1 MSFFKFIGSK
11 VFFKQLLMAF
21 VGIVVLIVLS
31 VFWLDFSTNHNQ
43 KIEVPNLSKLS
54 LEEVEQTLDDLDLNW
69 EVIDSAS
76 FNADYPK
83 KSVIEQS
90 PEAGDFVK
98 ENRKIYLT
106 LNPSGFKDIVI
117 PDFYGKT
124 KRQAVSQLTAIG
136 FRISAQEIY
145 VNDIAKDVV
154 RGLIFNG
161 KDLKN
166 GDKIPQDS
174 ELILKL
180 GDGNEGGMQM
190 DSLQTSEEVIIE

>member
-1 MSFFKFIGSK
+1 MSFIQFIKSK
-11 VFFKQLLMAF
+11 VFVKQLLIAF
-21 VGIVVLIVLS
+21 IVLLALIFFI
-31 VFWLDFSTNHNQ
+31 VIWLNLSTNHNQ
-43 KIEVPNLSKLS
+43 KIQVPNLSKMS
-54 LEEVEQTLDDLDLNW
+54 LEKVEKTLDELNLNW

-76 FNADYPK
+76 FSPEYPK

-98 ENRKIYLT
+98 EKRKIYLT
-106 LNPSGFKDIVI
+106 LNPSGYKDVEI

-124 KRQAVSQLTAIG
+124 KRQATSQLTAIG
-136 FRISAQEIY
+136 FRISTQEIY

-154 RGLIFNG
+154 RGLIYNG
-161 KDLKN
+161 KDLKT

-180 GDGNEGGMQM
+180 GDGNEGEPAIETTEDM
-190 DSLQTSEEVIIE
+190 IIE

>member
-1 MSFFKFIGSK
+1 MGIVQFIKSK
-11 VFFKQLLMAF
+11 VFLKQLLMAF
-21 VGIVVLIVLS
+21 GLILAFIFLM
-31 VFWLDFSTNHNQ
+31 VFWLNISTNHNQ
-43 KIEVPNLSKLS
+43 KIEVPNLSKMS
-54 LEEVEQTLDDLDLNW
+54 LEKVEETLSDLDLNW

-76 FNADYPK
+76 YSPNYPK

-106 LNPSGFKDIVI
+106 LNPSGYKDVEI

-124 KRQAVSQLTAIG
+124 KRQATAQLTAIG

-154 RGLIFNG
+154 RGLIYKG
-161 KDLKN
+161 KDLKT

-174 ELILKL
+174 EITLKL
-180 GDGNEGGMQM
+180 GDGNEGEPK
-190 DSLQTSEEVIIE
+190 TETVEEVIEE